1 VIFFRLWAA
10 LVDFS
15 GHFKASV
22 SFFFLFPSHSDNNLV
37 DVESFN
43 CYTGYSPLPVR
54 PSRVLIWRQGRST
67 STEAEHVKLSIQTCR
82 TPTDQTETQ
91 KRSCH
96 CTALLTRNRVVVFVI
111 LSCRNITN
119 DWRSSTIE
127 WATLVIAGYHLK
139 KEGIY
144 NDQIFGGFYTP
155 CSYNLRAGTKW
166 PIDDVDRIG
175 HWGVGH
181 FILPLQQPI
190 AFLDTRLDALEIFLA
205 AVPPALFPYSST
217 IACAVAR

>member
-1 VIFFRLWAA
+1 MHGFINE
-10 LVDFS
+10 
-15 GHFKASV
+15 K
-22 SFFFLFPSHSDNNLV
+22 
-37 DVESFN
+37 
-43 CYTGYSPLPVR
+43 
-54 PSRVLIWRQGRST
+54 
-67 STEAEHVKLSIQTCR
+67 
-82 TPTDQTETQ
+82 
-91 KRSCH
+91 
-96 CTALLTRNRVVVFVI
+96 
-111 LSCRNITN
+111 SCRGFRDSFVSQHHQRLKIIDHRMSYT
-119 DWRSSTIE
+119 RHRR
-127 WATLVIAGYHLK
+127 GYHLK